1 MFFLKSRINELL
13 CVCVFIYI
21 LCQKYSSDW
30 WSLKCLFAEK
40 SVAAW
45 SSAAL
50 LWMRR
55 LDATLEGN
63 DALRSCIKN
72 WSYSGKMKTGQGS
85 SQLDFPTAVFN
96 LWKFL
101 VDLNC
106 VWPRFFWV
114 SEVTVTNEF
123 WHFSVVHLN
132 KHDQGWVELVYISS
146 KYREDTVESWFK
158 PEARS
163 RKILPFSD

>member
-1 MFFLKSRINELL
+1 M
-13 CVCVFIYI
+13 CVCIYIYKMSKVFIWLVI
-21 LCQKYSSDW
+21 FE
-30 WSLKCLFAEK
+30 CLFAEK
-40 SVAAW
+40 SIAAW

-55 LDATLEGN
+55 SDATLEGN
-63 DALRSCIKN
+63 DALRSCIKT

-101 VDLNC
+101 VDLNH

-114 SEVTVTNEF
+114 SEVTVANEF

-132 KHDQGWVELVYISS
+132 NHNQGWEELVYISS

-163 RKILPFSD
+163 RKILPLSD

>member
-1 MFFLKSRINELL
+1 MCCQKCRKTHQLKFKACLWSAKIYITFFLLSVDYFFFLKSRINELL
-13 CVCVFIYI
+13 CVYIYMYI

-30 WSLKCLFAEK
+30 WSLKCLFAEN

-55 LDATLEGN
+55 SAATLEGN
-63 DALRSCIKN
+63 DALRSCVKN

-85 SQLDFPTAVFN
+85 SQLDFPAALFN

-101 VDLNC
+101 VDSNHI
-106 VWPRFFWV
+106 WPRFLP
-114 SEVTVTNEF
+114 
-123 WHFSVVHLN
+123 SVRGYCDKRVLAFFC
-132 KHDQGWVELVYISS
+132 SS
-146 KYREDTVESWFK
+146 FE
-158 PEARS
+158 
-163 RKILPFSD
+163 